1 MKIRNLYIFP
11 TKEVGVPH
19 LFIRWANGDEEIVK
33 GFKPYFFIKS
43 AVETGLKSW
52 IDGFPVKKV
61 ECDTIF
67 QLERFRKRFEWTGE
81 ADVPYLIRYAL
92 DMDLKYTSDRKII
105 YIDIEVGNP
114 EEGSLDTKECPLPI
128 SLITVK
134 EKGKTPLTFA
144 LKYEGDN
151 TITFDDEQRLLEAFS
166 KYIFTIKPDIIA
178 GWNIISYDLAYLACR
193 MRKLNLPNI
202 FYNYRGQLHIHGT
215 QSFDL
220 LLLYKEYFEMGGRA
234 SLQNVAKL
242 IGEEKKAPGDDFI
255 SYNQWD
261 TILCEKIDNHYGI
274 IDLMMTFQE
283 LAPIHISDLH
293 RSALIDAYILKRA
306 RQRGIVMPTKSPFA
320 DINENLIGAEILAPK
335 RGVFSNVV
343 FYDIRSAYPNI
354 LLKRRICHEPPD
366 QESLFLDVLEEIY
379 ETRLKWRALK
389 KQNPYDEKLKLWD
402 KAFKFLLNA
411 QTGQLGYRYSRYYA
425 PHLYNEMTRLVR
437 SAIRIVSKEF
447 KESILYADSV
457 SGNAKVLIREN
468 GKVRLIEI
476 RELFKGDPDYIND
489 GKEYKLLKNIE
500 TITFDGEKVIW
511 RPIKYVMRHKTKK
524 RMYRIHLTDFWHLD
538 VTEDHS
544 IYLYRSISKRGCK
557 SPITIAQPKDIFKR
571 GHWAIIPHNSLVCA
585 DDSVSEEEI
594 KLWEFIGYSVGDGS
608 WDKGRWGK
616 YFMRLSLGDDKKEL
630 EEKLLIPLKK
640 LGLIKNWYDRKNR
653 KGDVTILAKEIR
665 SMLNDFKDERWE
677 KILPDYL
684 LTLPKELISAFLRG
698 YFSADGTVITASR
711 KQPVIRLSSINE
723 NLIDMT
729 RALLFLIGVPNSVII
744 ETKENTYLGKPTGN
758 YSKHIIIKDIEAF
771 KKNIGFLLERK
782 NKLISTFVYKK
793 RTQKYRFR
801 NRGFD
806 IQRIKKVSEIEY
818 NDYVH
823 DIEVE
828 DTHNFFANWILVHN
842 TDSSVFQF
850 KDTPEELLDELNAL
864 MERENIPLEF
874 EIDKILKKIV
884 FLGKK
889 KNYFG
894 LDTNGKLIYANM
906 YAAQT
911 ACPIYCKRVLEEAMM
926 KFLQGATL
934 QEMREF
940 IASKHREIYEVDME
954 DLTEERNT
962 RKGTGVSF
970 NYKAWLNH
978 KKLFGEAPELPA
990 KLALVPLRNG
1000 TWIILTEKS
1009 RSYCEENIDRE
1020 VVFRKWILHPIEEI
1034 MKFLY
1039 QSNLFGFGK

>member
-1 MKIRNLYIFP
+1 
-11 TKEVGVPH
+11 
-19 LFIRWANGDEEIVK
+19 
-33 GFKPYFFIKS
+33 
-43 AVETGLKSW
+43 
-52 IDGFPVKKV
+52 
-61 ECDTIF
+61 
-67 QLERFRKRFEWTGE
+67 
-81 ADVPYLIRYAL
+81 
-92 DMDLKYTSDRKII
+92 
-105 YIDIEVGNP
+105 
-114 EEGSLDTKECPLPI
+114 
-128 SLITVK
+128 VK

-151 TITFDDEQRLLEAFS
+151 TISFDDEQRLLEAFS

-193 MRKLNLPNI
+193 MRKLNLPDI

-242 IGEEKKAPGDDFI
+242 IGEEKKAPEDDFI

-261 TILCEKIDNHYGI
+261 TILCERIDNHYGI

-411 QTGQLGYRYSRYYA
+411 QTGQLGYRNSRYYA

-447 KESILYADSV
+447 KESILYAD
-457 SGNAKVLIREN
+457 
-468 GKVRLIEI
+468 
-476 RELFKGDPDYIND
+476 
-489 GKEYKLLKNIE
+489 
-500 TITFDGEKVIW
+500 
-511 RPIKYVMRHKTKK
+511 
-524 RMYRIHLTDFWHLD
+524 
-538 VTEDHS
+538 
-544 IYLYRSISKRGCK
+544 
-557 SPITIAQPKDIFKR
+557 
-571 GHWAIIPHNSLVCA
+571 
-585 DDSVSEEEI
+585 
-594 KLWEFIGYSVGDGS
+594 
-608 WDKGRWGK
+608 
-616 YFMRLSLGDDKKEL
+616 
-630 EEKLLIPLKK
+630 
-640 LGLIKNWYDRKNR
+640 
-653 KGDVTILAKEIR
+653 
-665 SMLNDFKDERWE
+665 
-677 KILPDYL
+677 
-684 LTLPKELISAFLRG
+684 
-698 YFSADGTVITASR
+698 
-711 KQPVIRLSSINE
+711 
-723 NLIDMT
+723 
-729 RALLFLIGVPNSVII
+729 
-744 ETKENTYLGKPTGN
+744 
-758 YSKHIIIKDIEAF
+758 
-771 KKNIGFLLERK
+771 
-782 NKLISTFVYKK
+782 
-793 RTQKYRFR
+793 
-801 NRGFD
+801 
-806 IQRIKKVSEIEY
+806 
-818 NDYVH
+818 
-823 DIEVE
+823 
-828 DTHNFFANWILVHN
+828 

-894 LDTNGKLIYANM
+894 LDADGKLVYANM

-1000 TWIILTEKS
+1000 SWIILTEKS

>member
-1 MKIRNLYIFP
+1 MEIKNLYIFP
-11 TKEVGVPH
+11 TKNAGVPH

-151 TITFDDEQRLLEAFS
+151 TITFNDEQRLLEAFS

-193 MRKLNLPNI
+193 MRKLNLPDI

-242 IGEEKKAPGDDFI
+242 IGEEKKAPEDDFI

-306 RQRGIVMPTKSPFA
+306 RQRGIVMPTESPFA

-411 QTGQLGYRYSRYYA
+411 QTGQLGYRNSRYYA

-437 SAIRIVSKEF
+437 DALIVVRQEYRDQV
-447 KESILYADSV
+447 LYQDTDSCIFIYKN
-457 SGNAKVLIREN
+457 SPD
-468 GKVRLIEI
+468 
-476 RELFKGDPDYIND
+476 EL
-489 GKEYKLLKNIE
+489 
-500 TITFDGEKVIW
+500 
-511 RPIKYVMRHKTKK
+511 
-524 RMYRIHLTDFWHLD
+524 
-538 VTEDHS
+538 
-544 IYLYRSISKRGCK
+544 
-557 SPITIAQPKDIFKR
+557 
-571 GHWAIIPHNSLVCA
+571 
-585 DDSVSEEEI
+585 
-594 KLWEFIGYSVGDGS
+594 
-608 WDKGRWGK
+608 
-616 YFMRLSLGDDKKEL
+616 L
-630 EEKLLIPLKK
+630 EELNELML
-640 LGLIKNWYDRKNR
+640 RK
-653 KGDVTILAKEIR
+653 
-665 SMLNDFKDERWE
+665 
-677 KILPDYL
+677 
-684 LTLPKELISAFLRG
+684 
-698 YFSADGTVITASR
+698 
-711 KQPVIRLSSINE
+711 
-723 NLIDMT
+723 
-729 RALLFLIGVPNSVII
+729 
-744 ETKENTYLGKPTGN
+744 
-758 YSKHIIIKDIEAF
+758 
-771 KKNIGFLLERK
+771 
-782 NKLISTFVYKK
+782 
-793 RTQKYRFR
+793 
-801 NRGFD
+801 
-806 IQRIKKVSEIEY
+806 
-818 NDYVH
+818 
-823 DIEVE
+823 
-828 DTHNFFANWILVHN
+828 
-842 TDSSVFQF
+842 
-850 KDTPEELLDELNAL
+850 
-864 MERENIPLEF
+864 NIPLEF
-874 EIDKILKKIV
+874 EVDKVLKKIV

-990 KLALVPLRNG
+990 KLALIPLRNG
-1000 TWIILTEKS
+1000 SWIILTEKS

>member
-1 MKIRNLYIFP
+1 MEIRNLYIFP
-11 TKEVGVPH
+11 TKDAGVPH

-67 QLERFRKRFEWTGE
+67 QLERLRKRFEWTGE

-193 MRKLNLPNI
+193 MRKLNLPDI

-242 IGEEKKAPGDDFI
+242 IGEEKKAPEDDFI

-411 QTGQLGYRYSRYYA
+411 QTGQLGYRNSRYYA

-437 SAIRIVSKEF
+437 SAIRLVSKEF
-447 KESILYADSV
+447 KNSILYADSV
-457 SGNAKVLIREN
+457 AADSKILIKHN
-468 GKVRLIEI
+468 GQIELMEI
-476 RELFKGDPDYIND
+476 KDLFDGEPDYING
-489 GKEYKLLKNIE
+489 GKEYKMIDNVE
-500 TITFDGEKVIW
+500 TISLQGEKIVW
-511 RPIKYVMRHKTKK
+511 KPIKHVMRHKTNK
-524 RMYRIHLTDFWHLD
+524 RMYRIHLSDDWYVD

-544 IYLYRSISKRGCK
+544 IYLCQRKLNGKRIFLAHP
-557 SPITIAQPKDIFKR
+557 SDIFKK
-571 GHWAIIPHNSLVCA
+571 GDAVIAVKNILSLSLDEYRVKRL
-585 DDSVSEEEI
+585 EEI
-594 KLWEFIGYSVGDGS
+594 K
-608 WDKGRWGK
+608 
-616 YFMRLSLGDDKKEL
+616 
-630 EEKLLIPLKK
+630 
-640 LGLIKNWYDRKNR
+640 YD
-653 KGDVTILAKEIR
+653 
-665 SMLNDFKDERWE
+665 
-677 KILPDYL
+677 
-684 LTLPKELISAFLRG
+684 
-698 YFSADGTVITASR
+698 
-711 KQPVIRLSSINE
+711 
-723 NLIDMT
+723 
-729 RALLFLIGVPNSVII
+729 
-744 ETKENTYLGKPTGN
+744 
-758 YSKHIIIKDIEAF
+758 
-771 KKNIGFLLERK
+771 
-782 NKLISTFVYKK
+782 
-793 RTQKYRFR
+793 
-801 NRGFD
+801 
-806 IQRIKKVSEIEY
+806 
-818 NDYVH
+818 DYVY

-828 DTHNFFANWILVHN
+828 DTHNFFANRILVHN

-1000 TWIILTEKS
+1000 SWIILTEKS

>member
-1 MKIRNLYIFP
+1 MEIRNLYIFP
-11 TKEVGVPH
+11 TKEARVPH

-193 MRKLNLPNI
+193 MRKLNLPDI

-242 IGEEKKAPGDDFI
+242 IGEEKKAPEDDFI

-411 QTGQLGYRYSRYYA
+411 QTGQLGYRNSRYYA

-447 KESILYADSV
+447 KESILYAD
-457 SGNAKVLIREN
+457 
-468 GKVRLIEI
+468 
-476 RELFKGDPDYIND
+476 
-489 GKEYKLLKNIE
+489 
-500 TITFDGEKVIW
+500 
-511 RPIKYVMRHKTKK
+511 
-524 RMYRIHLTDFWHLD
+524 
-538 VTEDHS
+538 
-544 IYLYRSISKRGCK
+544 
-557 SPITIAQPKDIFKR
+557 
-571 GHWAIIPHNSLVCA
+571 
-585 DDSVSEEEI
+585 
-594 KLWEFIGYSVGDGS
+594 
-608 WDKGRWGK
+608 
-616 YFMRLSLGDDKKEL
+616 
-630 EEKLLIPLKK
+630 
-640 LGLIKNWYDRKNR
+640 
-653 KGDVTILAKEIR
+653 
-665 SMLNDFKDERWE
+665 
-677 KILPDYL
+677 
-684 LTLPKELISAFLRG
+684 
-698 YFSADGTVITASR
+698 
-711 KQPVIRLSSINE
+711 
-723 NLIDMT
+723 
-729 RALLFLIGVPNSVII
+729 
-744 ETKENTYLGKPTGN
+744 
-758 YSKHIIIKDIEAF
+758 
-771 KKNIGFLLERK
+771 
-782 NKLISTFVYKK
+782 
-793 RTQKYRFR
+793 
-801 NRGFD
+801 
-806 IQRIKKVSEIEY
+806 
-818 NDYVH
+818 
-823 DIEVE
+823 
-828 DTHNFFANWILVHN
+828 

-1000 TWIILTEKS
+1000 SWIILTEKS

>member
-1 MKIRNLYIFP
+1 MEIRNLYIFP
-11 TKEVGVPH
+11 TKDARVPH

-151 TITFDDEQRLLEAFS
+151 TISFDDEQRLLEAFS

-193 MRKLNLPNI
+193 MRKLNLPDI

-242 IGEEKKAPGDDFI
+242 IGEEKKAPEDDFI

-261 TILCEKIDNHYGI
+261 TILCERIDNHYGI

-283 LAPIHISDLH
+283 LTPIHISDLH

-379 ETRLKWRALK
+379 ETRLRWRSLK

-411 QTGQLGYRYSRYYA
+411 QTGQLGYRNSRYYA

-437 SAIRIVSKEF
+437 EAIRTVK
-447 KESILYADSV
+447 
-457 SGNAKVLIREN
+457 
-468 GKVRLIEI
+468 
-476 RELFKGDPDYIND
+476 RELDDRVLAGD
-489 GKEYKLLKNIE
+489 
-500 TITFDGEKVIW
+500 
-511 RPIKYVMRHKTKK
+511 
-524 RMYRIHLTDFWHLD
+524 
-538 VTEDHS
+538 
-544 IYLYRSISKRGCK
+544 
-557 SPITIAQPKDIFKR
+557 
-571 GHWAIIPHNSLVCA
+571 
-585 DDSVSEEEI
+585 
-594 KLWEFIGYSVGDGS
+594 
-608 WDKGRWGK
+608 
-616 YFMRLSLGDDKKEL
+616 
-630 EEKLLIPLKK
+630 
-640 LGLIKNWYDRKNR
+640 
-653 KGDVTILAKEIR
+653 
-665 SMLNDFKDERWE
+665 
-677 KILPDYL
+677 
-684 LTLPKELISAFLRG
+684 
-698 YFSADGTVITASR
+698 
-711 KQPVIRLSSINE
+711 
-723 NLIDMT
+723 
-729 RALLFLIGVPNSVII
+729 
-744 ETKENTYLGKPTGN
+744 
-758 YSKHIIIKDIEAF
+758 
-771 KKNIGFLLERK
+771 
-782 NKLISTFVYKK
+782 
-793 RTQKYRFR
+793 
-801 NRGFD
+801 
-806 IQRIKKVSEIEY
+806 
-818 NDYVH
+818 
-823 DIEVE
+823 
-828 DTHNFFANWILVHN
+828 
-842 TDSSVFQF
+842 TDSIVV
-850 KDTPEELLDELNAL
+850 KYKTTPDELLDEINNI
-864 MERENIPLEF
+864 MSKHNIPLEF
-874 EIDKILKKIV
+874 EVDKVLKKII

-894 LDTNGKLIYANM
+894 IDENGKLIYANM

-911 ACPIYCKRVLEEAMM
+911 ACPIYCKSVLEEAMM

>member
-1 MKIRNLYIFP
+1 MEIRNLYIFP

-19 LFIRWANGDEEIVK
+19 LFIRWANGDEETVK

-43 AVETGLKSW
+43 AIETGLKSW

-105 YIDIEVGNP
+105 YIDIEVGDP

-134 EKGKTPLTFA
+134 EKGKAPLTFA

-193 MRKLNLPNI
+193 MRKLNLPDI

-242 IGEEKKAPGDDFI
+242 IGEEKKAPEDDFI

-389 KQNPYDEKLKLWD
+389 KQNPYNEKLKLWD

-411 QTGQLGYRYSRYYA
+411 QTGQLGYRNSRYYA

-437 SAIRIVSKEF
+437 EAIRTVK
-447 KESILYADSV
+447 
-457 SGNAKVLIREN
+457 
-468 GKVRLIEI
+468 
-476 RELFKGDPDYIND
+476 RELDDRVLAGD
-489 GKEYKLLKNIE
+489 
-500 TITFDGEKVIW
+500 
-511 RPIKYVMRHKTKK
+511 
-524 RMYRIHLTDFWHLD
+524 
-538 VTEDHS
+538 
-544 IYLYRSISKRGCK
+544 
-557 SPITIAQPKDIFKR
+557 
-571 GHWAIIPHNSLVCA
+571 
-585 DDSVSEEEI
+585 
-594 KLWEFIGYSVGDGS
+594 
-608 WDKGRWGK
+608 
-616 YFMRLSLGDDKKEL
+616 
-630 EEKLLIPLKK
+630 
-640 LGLIKNWYDRKNR
+640 
-653 KGDVTILAKEIR
+653 
-665 SMLNDFKDERWE
+665 
-677 KILPDYL
+677 
-684 LTLPKELISAFLRG
+684 
-698 YFSADGTVITASR
+698 
-711 KQPVIRLSSINE
+711 
-723 NLIDMT
+723 
-729 RALLFLIGVPNSVII
+729 
-744 ETKENTYLGKPTGN
+744 
-758 YSKHIIIKDIEAF
+758 
-771 KKNIGFLLERK
+771 
-782 NKLISTFVYKK
+782 
-793 RTQKYRFR
+793 
-801 NRGFD
+801 
-806 IQRIKKVSEIEY
+806 
-818 NDYVH
+818 
-823 DIEVE
+823 
-828 DTHNFFANWILVHN
+828 
-842 TDSSVFQF
+842 TDSIVV
-850 KDTPEELLDELNAL
+850 KYKTTPDELLDEINNI
-864 MERENIPLEF
+864 MSKHNIPLEF
-874 EIDKILKKIV
+874 EVDKVLKKII

-894 LDTNGKLIYANM
+894 IDENGKLIYANM

-940 IASKHREIYEVDME
+940 IASKHREIYEVDIE

>member
-1 MKIRNLYIFP
+1 
-11 TKEVGVPH
+11 
-19 LFIRWANGDEEIVK
+19 
-33 GFKPYFFIKS
+33 
-43 AVETGLKSW
+43 
-52 IDGFPVKKV
+52 
-61 ECDTIF
+61 
-67 QLERFRKRFEWTGE
+67 
-81 ADVPYLIRYAL
+81 
-92 DMDLKYTSDRKII
+92 MDLKYTSDRKII

-151 TITFDDEQRLLEAFS
+151 TISFDDEQRLLEAFS

-193 MRKLNLPNI
+193 MRKLNLPDI
-202 FYNYRGQLHIHGT
+202 FYNYRGQLHVHGT

-242 IGEEKKAPGDDFI
+242 IGEEKKAPEDDFI

-261 TILCEKIDNHYGI
+261 TILCERIDNHYGI

-283 LAPIHISDLH
+283 LTPIHISDLH

-411 QTGQLGYRYSRYYA
+411 QTGQLGYRNSRYYA

-437 SAIRIVSKEF
+437 EAIRTVK
-447 KESILYADSV
+447 
-457 SGNAKVLIREN
+457 
-468 GKVRLIEI
+468 
-476 RELFKGDPDYIND
+476 RELGDRV
-489 GKEYKLLKNIE
+489 L
-500 TITFDGEKVIW
+500 
-511 RPIKYVMRHKTKK
+511 
-524 RMYRIHLTDFWHLD
+524 
-538 VTEDHS
+538 
-544 IYLYRSISKRGCK
+544 
-557 SPITIAQPKDIFKR
+557 A
-571 GHWAIIPHNSLVCA
+571 
-585 DDSVSEEEI
+585 
-594 KLWEFIGYSVGDGS
+594 GD
-608 WDKGRWGK
+608 
-616 YFMRLSLGDDKKEL
+616 
-630 EEKLLIPLKK
+630 
-640 LGLIKNWYDRKNR
+640 
-653 KGDVTILAKEIR
+653 
-665 SMLNDFKDERWE
+665 
-677 KILPDYL
+677 
-684 LTLPKELISAFLRG
+684 
-698 YFSADGTVITASR
+698 
-711 KQPVIRLSSINE
+711 
-723 NLIDMT
+723 
-729 RALLFLIGVPNSVII
+729 
-744 ETKENTYLGKPTGN
+744 
-758 YSKHIIIKDIEAF
+758 
-771 KKNIGFLLERK
+771 
-782 NKLISTFVYKK
+782 
-793 RTQKYRFR
+793 
-801 NRGFD
+801 
-806 IQRIKKVSEIEY
+806 
-818 NDYVH
+818 
-823 DIEVE
+823 
-828 DTHNFFANWILVHN
+828 
-842 TDSSVFQF
+842 TDSIVV
-850 KDTPEELLDELNAL
+850 KYNTTPDELLDEINNI
-864 MERENIPLEF
+864 MTKHDIPLEF
-874 EIDKILKKIV
+874 EVDKVLEKII

-894 LDTNGKLIYANM
+894 IDTNGKLIYANM

-940 IASKHREIYEVDME
+940 IASKHREIYEVDVE